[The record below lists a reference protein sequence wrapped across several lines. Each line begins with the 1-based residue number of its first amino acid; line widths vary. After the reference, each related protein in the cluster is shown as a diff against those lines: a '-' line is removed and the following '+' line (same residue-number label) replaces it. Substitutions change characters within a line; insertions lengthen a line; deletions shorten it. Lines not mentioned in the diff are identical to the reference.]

1 MGKAKRS
8 APLGAAALQRWM
20 VAKKLECVDVR
31 ALLLEH
37 GVRVTRQAVH
47 HWRVGHSAP
56 RRPAMKALVIVTGGA
71 VPLESW

>member
-1 MGKAKRS
+1 MGKTKRV
-8 APLGAAALQRWM
+8 APGGVALRRWM
-20 VAKKLECVDVR
+20 TTRKLECVDVR
-31 ALLLEH
+31 AMLLEH

-47 HWRVGHSAP
+47 HWREGVNAP